1 MCGGANRTRLRDVLI
16 RMKGRVLRLGGALAL
31 AVAGLVH
38 LDLYFGG
45 YRSAGSEPNFGRAI
59 LLNAIISGV
68 LAVAIAARREWY
80 VRLAGIVFAALT
92 LTAFTYTHTEHTF
105 LGFQGRGLD
114 PSPQAEI
121 VLVAEIAAILLL
133 AATFIPAV
141 AETDESWG
149 TGFLGAATAVTA
161 VAFVTLGA
169 VWAGDDGSDATPAA
183 DAAATSVTIADFTFA
198 PQTLTVPSGTTVT
211 WTNADGVGHSILGDS
226 FSSETFDGGATFS
239 YTFDTP
245 GEYTYACG
253 LHPAMTGTIV
263 VTE

>member
-1 MCGGANRTRLRDVLI
+1 M
-16 RMKGRVLRLGGALAL
+16 LRLGGALAL
-31 AVAGLVH
+31 AIAGLVH

-59 LLNAIISGV
+59 LLNAIISAV

-161 VAFVTLGA
+161 VGFVALGA
-169 VWAGDDGSDATPAA
+169 VWAGDDGNDTAAEATAAA
-183 DAAATSVTIADFTFA
+183 DAAATSVTIADFAFA

-211 WTNADGVGHSILGDS
+211 WTNADGVGHSILSDS
-226 FSSETFDGGATFS
+226 FGSETFDGGATFS

-253 LHPAMTGTIV
+253 LHPSMTGTIV
-263 VTE
+263 VT

>member
-1 MCGGANRTRLRDVLI
+1 MR
-16 RMKGRVLRLGGALAL
+16 GRVLRLGGALAL

-45 YRSAGSEPNFGRAI
+45 YRSAGSEPAFGRAI

-149 TGFLGAATAVTA
+149 IGFLGGAAAVTA
-161 VAFVTLGA
+161 VAFVALGA
-169 VWAGDDGSDATPAA
+169 VWAGHDGSDAAADPPAAA
-183 DAAATSVTIADFTFA
+183 DAASTAVTIADFTFA
-198 PQTLTVPSGTTVT
+198 PQTLTVPRGTTVT

-226 FSSETFDGGATFS
+226 FSSETLDGGATFS
-239 YTFDTP
+239 ATFDTP

-253 LHPAMTGTIV
+253 LHPSMTGTVV
-263 VTE
+263 VT